1 MCKEETALRD
11 EKETLIFFFYH
22 ISMHY
27 VTMKKFFLRKELELL

>member
-1 MCKEETALRD
+1 MCKEETALVN
-11 EKETLIFFFYH
+11 EKEILIFFYH